1 MANKND
7 ETIENVN
14 TETGELPENVDTP
27 NVNTETG
34 ELPENGITSSVTGN
48 GFEPQ
53 QYITFDRHIMA
64 NRVRMFNARN
74 SATSLKNLGDTP
86 IDIVDVMTQIGTRT
100 RSGKP
105 CQNTYIFAADGQVY
119 FTQSN
124 GLGKTI
130 NELVNMVGGDFKT
143 NTTNG
148 YVKVQIKET
157 SLSGDRSYKQFQ
169 LLEA

>member
-14 TETGELPENVDTP
+14 TETGELPEN
-27 NVNTETG
+27 
-34 ELPENGITSSVTGN
+34 GITPSVTGN

-53 QYITFDRHIMA
+53 QYITFDQHIPA

-100 RSGKP
+100 RSGNP

-130 NELVNMVGGDFKT
+130 NELVDMVGGDFKT

-157 SLSGDRSYKQFQ
+157 SLSGNRSYKQFQ

>member
-1 MANKND
+1 MANEND

-14 TETGELPENVDTP
+14 TETGELAENAATP
-27 NVNTETG
+27 NV
-34 ELPENGITSSVTGN
+34 TGN
-48 GFEPQ
+48 RFEPQ
-53 QYITFDRHIMA
+53 QYITFEPHVPA

-74 SATSLKNLGDTP
+74 SATSLKSLGDTP
-86 IDIVDVMTQIGTRT
+86 IDIVDVMTEIGVRT
-100 RSGKP
+100 RSGNP
-105 CQNTYIFAADGQVY
+105 CQNTYIFTADGQVY

-130 NELVNMVGGDFKT
+130 NELVDMVEGDFKA

>member
-1 MANKND
+1 MVNKNT

-14 TETGELPENVDTP
+14 TETGELAENAATP
-27 NVNTETG
+27 N
-34 ELPENGITSSVTGN
+34 VTGN

-53 QYITFDRHIMA
+53 QYITFDQHIPA

-100 RSGKP
+100 RSGNP

-130 NELVNMVGGDFKT
+130 NELVDMVEGDFKT

-157 SLSGDRSYKQFQ
+157 SLSGERSYKQFQ

>member
-1 MANKND
+1 MANENN

-14 TETGELPENVDTP
+14 TETGELTENTATP
-27 NVNTETG
+27 NV
-34 ELPENGITSSVTGN
+34 IGN
-48 GFEPQ
+48 RFEPQ
-53 QYITFDRHIMA
+53 QYITFEPHVPT

-74 SATSLKNLGDTP
+74 SATSLKSLGDTP
-86 IDIVDVMTQIGTRT
+86 IDIVDVMTEIGVRT
-100 RSGKP
+100 RSGNP
-105 CQNTYIFAADGQVY
+105 CQNTYIFTADGQVY

-130 NELVNMVGGDFKT
+130 NELVDMVEGDFKT

>member
-1 MANKND
+1 MANENN

-14 TETGELPENVDTP
+14 PETGELTENTATP
-27 NVNTETG
+27 NV
-34 ELPENGITSSVTGN
+34 TGN
-48 GFEPQ
+48 RFEPQ
-53 QYITFDRHIMA
+53 QYITFEPHVPA

-74 SATSLKNLGDTP
+74 SAMSLKSLGDTP
-86 IDIVDVMTQIGTRT
+86 IDVVDVMTEIGVRT
-100 RSGKP
+100 RSGNP
-105 CQNTYIFAADGQVY
+105 CQNTYIFTADGQVY

-130 NELVNMVGGDFKT
+130 NELVDMVEGDFKT

>member
-1 MANKND
+1 MADKNN
-7 ETIENVN
+7 ENVN
-14 TETGELPENVDTP
+14 TETGELTENVITP
-27 NVNTETG
+27 N
-34 ELPENGITSSVTGN
+34 ITGN

-53 QYITFDRHIMA
+53 QYITFDSHIPA

-74 SATSLKNLGDTP
+74 SATTLKNLGDTP
-86 IDIVDVMTQIGTRT
+86 IDIVDVMTQIGVRT
-100 RSGKP
+100 RSGNP
-105 CQNTYIFAADGQVY
+105 CQNTYIFTADGQVY

-130 NELVNMVGGDFKT
+130 NELVDMVEGDFKT

>member
-1 MANKND
+1 MADKNN
-7 ETIENVN
+7 ENVIIEAVEP
-14 TETGELPENVDTP
+14 TESATTP
-27 NVNTETG
+27 
-34 ELPENGITSSVTGN
+34 SVTGN
-48 GFEPQ
+48 DFKPKK
-53 QYITFDRHIMA
+53 YVTFDPQIPA
-64 NRVRMFNARN
+64 SRVRMFNARN

-86 IDIVDVMTQIGTRT
+86 IDIVDIMTQIGVRA
-100 RSGKP
+100 RSGNP

-130 NELVNMVGGDFKT
+130 NEIVDMVSGDFKA

-148 YVKVQIKET
+148 YVKVQIKEMP
-157 SLSGDRSYKQFQ
+157 LSGGRSYKMFQ

>member
-1 MANKND
+1 MADKNN
-7 ETIENVN
+7 ENVENVN
-14 TETGELPENVDTP
+14 TETGELTENVTTP
-27 NVNTETG
+27 NVTG
-34 ELPENGITSSVTGN
+34 K

-53 QYITFDRHIMA
+53 QYITFDSHIPA

-86 IDIVDVMTQIGTRT
+86 IDIVDVMTQIGVRT
-100 RSGKP
+100 RSGNP
-105 CQNTYIFAADGQVY
+105 CQNTYIFTADGQVY

-130 NELVNMVGGDFKT
+130 NELVDMVESDFKT

-157 SLSGDRSYKQFQ
+157 QLSEDRSYKQFQ

>member
-1 MANKND
+1 MANENN

-14 TETGELPENVDTP
+14 PETGELTENTATP
-27 NVNTETG
+27 NV
-34 ELPENGITSSVTGN
+34 TGN
-48 GFEPQ
+48 RFEPQ
-53 QYITFDRHIMA
+53 QYITFEPHVPA

-74 SATSLKNLGDTP
+74 SATSLKNLDDTP
-86 IDIVDVMTQIGTRT
+86 IDIVDVMTEIGVRA
-100 RSGKP
+100 RSGNP
-105 CQNTYIFAADGQVY
+105 CQNTYIFTADGQVY

-130 NELVNMVGGDFKT
+130 NELVDMVEGDFKT

>member
-14 TETGELPENVDTP
+14 TETGELPENAATP
-27 NVNTETG
+27 N
-34 ELPENGITSSVTGN
+34 VTGN

-53 QYITFDRHIMA
+53 QYLTFDRHIPA

-86 IDIVDVMTQIGTRT
+86 IDIVDVMTQIGTRA
-100 RSGKP
+100 RSGNP

-130 NELVNMVGGDFKT
+130 NELVDMVGGDFKT

-157 SLSGDRSYKQFQ
+157 SLSGNRSYKQFQ

>member
-1 MANKND
+1 MADKNN
-7 ETIENVN
+7 ENVN
-14 TETGELPENVDTP
+14 TETGELTENAT
-27 NVNTETG
+27 
-34 ELPENGITSSVTGN
+34 TSSVTGK

-53 QYITFDRHIMA
+53 QYSTFDLHIPA
-64 NRVRMFNARN
+64 NRVRVFNARN
-74 SATSLKNLGDTP
+74 NAMSLKNLGDTP
-86 IDIVDVMTQIGTRT
+86 IDIVDVMTQIGVRT
-100 RSGKP
+100 RSGNP
-105 CQNTYIFAADGQVY
+105 CQNTYIFAKDGQVY

-130 NELVNMVGGDFKT
+130 NELVDMVEGDFKA

-157 SLSGDRSYKQFQ
+157 QLSGDRSYKQFQ

>member
-1 MANKND
+1 MANENN
-7 ETIENVN
+7 ETVENVN
-14 TETGELPENVDTP
+14 PETGELTENTATP
-27 NVNTETG
+27 NV
-34 ELPENGITSSVTGN
+34 TGN
-48 GFEPQ
+48 RFEPQ
-53 QYITFDRHIMA
+53 QYITFEPHVPA

-74 SATSLKNLGDTP
+74 SATSLKNLGDAP
-86 IDIVDVMTQIGTRT
+86 IDIVDVMTEIGVRT
-100 RSGKP
+100 RSGNP
-105 CQNTYIFAADGQVY
+105 CQNTYIFTADGQVY

-130 NELVNMVGGDFKT
+130 NELVDMVEGDFKT

>member
-14 TETGELPENVDTP
+14 TETGELPENAVTP
-27 NVNTETG
+27 N
-34 ELPENGITSSVTGN
+34 VTGN

-53 QYITFDRHIMA
+53 QYITFDRHIPA

-74 SATSLKNLGDTP
+74 SAMSLKNLGDTP

-100 RSGKP
+100 RSGNP

-130 NELVNMVGGDFKT
+130 NELVDMVGGDFKT

-157 SLSGDRSYKQFQ
+157 SLSGDRTYKRFQ

>member
-1 MANKND
+1 MTNKNN

-14 TETGELPENVDTP
+14 TETGELPENAATP
-27 NVNTETG
+27 N
-34 ELPENGITSSVTGN
+34 VTGN
-48 GFEPQ
+48 GFEPR
-53 QYITFDRHIMA
+53 QYITFDPHVPA

-74 SATSLKNLGDTP
+74 GATSLKNLPDTP
-86 IDIVDVMTQIGTRT
+86 IDVVDVMTQIGTRN
-100 RSGKP
+100 RSGNP

-130 NELVNMVGGDFKT
+130 NELVDMVEGDFKA

-148 YVKVQIKET
+148 YVKVKIKET
-157 SLSGDRSYKQFQ
+157 SLSGNRSYKQFQ
-169 LLEA
+169 LLEV

>member
-1 MANKND
+1 MANENN

-14 TETGELPENVDTP
+14 PETGELTENTATP
-27 NVNTETG
+27 NV
-34 ELPENGITSSVTGN
+34 TGN
-48 GFEPQ
+48 RFEPQ
-53 QYITFDRHIMA
+53 QYITFEPHVPA

-74 SATSLKNLGDTP
+74 NATSLKSLGDTP
-86 IDIVDVMTQIGTRT
+86 IDIVDVMTEIGVRT
-100 RSGKP
+100 RSGNP
-105 CQNTYIFAADGQVY
+105 CQNTYIFTADGQVY

-130 NELVNMVGGDFKT
+130 NELVDMVEGDFKT

>member
-1 MANKND
+1 MANENN
-7 ETIENVN
+7 ETIENV
-14 TETGELPENVDTP
+14 TPETGELTENTATP
-27 NVNTETG
+27 NV
-34 ELPENGITSSVTGN
+34 TGN
-48 GFEPQ
+48 RFEPQ
-53 QYITFDRHIMA
+53 QYITFEPHVPA

-86 IDIVDVMTQIGTRT
+86 IDIVDVMTEIGVRT
-100 RSGKP
+100 RSGNP
-105 CQNTYIFAADGQVY
+105 CQNTYIFTADGQVY

-130 NELVNMVGGDFKT
+130 NELVDMVEGDFKT

>member
-1 MANKND
+1 MADKNN
-7 ETIENVN
+7 ENVIIEAVEP
-14 TETGELPENVDTP
+14 TEQATA
-27 NVNTETG
+27 
-34 ELPENGITSSVTGN
+34 SRVTKN
-48 GFEPQ
+48 NFKPKK
-53 QYITFDRHIMA
+53 YITFDPLIPA

-86 IDIVDVMTQIGTRT
+86 IDIVDVMTQIGMRT
-100 RSGKP
+100 RSGNP
-105 CQNTYIFAADGQVY
+105 CQNTYIFTADGQVY

-130 NELVNMVGGDFKT
+130 NELVDMVEGDFKT

-148 YVKVQIKET
+148 YVKAQIKET
-157 SLSGDRSYKQFQ
+157 PLSEDRSYKQFQ

>member
-1 MANKND
+1 MAGKNN
-7 ETIENVN
+7 ENVENVN
-14 TETGELPENVDTP
+14 TETGELTENV
-27 NVNTETG
+27 N
-34 ELPENGITSSVTGN
+34 GN

-53 QYITFDRHIMA
+53 HYITFDPHIPA

-86 IDIVDVMTQIGTRT
+86 IDIVDVMTQIGVRT
-100 RSGKP
+100 RSGNP

-130 NELVNMVGGDFKT
+130 NELVDMVEGDFKA

-148 YVKVQIKET
+148 YVKAQIKET
-157 SLSGDRSYKQFQ
+157 ALSDNRSYKQFQ
-169 LLEA
+169 LLEV

>member
-1 MANKND
+1 MANENN

-14 TETGELPENVDTP
+14 PETGELTENTATP
-27 NVNTETG
+27 N
-34 ELPENGITSSVTGN
+34 VTGN

-53 QYITFDRHIMA
+53 QYITFEPHVPA

-74 SATSLKNLGDTP
+74 SATSLKSLGDTP
-86 IDIVDVMTQIGTRT
+86 IDIVDVMTEIGVRT
-100 RSGKP
+100 RSGNP
-105 CQNTYIFAADGQVY
+105 CQNTYIFTADGRVY

-130 NELVNMVGGDFKT
+130 NELVDMVEGDFKT

>member
-1 MANKND
+1 MPVKNN
-7 ETIENVN
+7 ENVENVN
-14 TETGELPENVDTP
+14 TETGELTEN
-27 NVNTETG
+27 
-34 ELPENGITSSVTGN
+34 VTGN

-53 QYITFDRHIMA
+53 QYITFDPHIPA

-74 SATSLKNLGDTP
+74 GATSLKNLGDTP
-86 IDIVDVMTQIGTRT
+86 IDIVDVMTQIGVRT
-100 RSGKP
+100 RSGNP
-105 CQNTYIFAADGQVY
+105 CQNTYIFTADGQVY

-130 NELVNMVGGDFKT
+130 NELVDMVERDFKT

-157 SLSGDRSYKQFQ
+157 SLSRNRSYKQFQ

>member
-1 MANKND
+1 MANKDD

-14 TETGELPENVDTP
+14 TETGELPENAAMP
-27 NVNTETG
+27 N
-34 ELPENGITSSVTGN
+34 VTGN
-48 GFEPQ
+48 KFEPQ
-53 QYITFDRHIMA
+53 QYITFDPHIPA

-74 SATSLKNLGDTP
+74 SATSMKNLGDTP
-86 IDIVDVMTQIGTRT
+86 IDIVDVMTEIGVRT
-100 RSGKP
+100 RSGNP
-105 CQNTYIFAADGQVY
+105 CQNTYIFAADGQVH

-130 NELVNMVGGDFKT
+130 NELVDMVAGDFKA

-148 YVKVQIKET
+148 YVKVQIKEM
-157 SLSGDRSYKQFQ
+157 SLSGDRSYKRFQ

>member
-1 MANKND
+1 MANENN

-14 TETGELPENVDTP
+14 PETGELTENTATP
-27 NVNTETG
+27 NVTDNR
-34 ELPENGITSSVTGN
+34 
-48 GFEPQ
+48 FEPQ
-53 QYITFDRHIMA
+53 QYITFEPHVPA

-86 IDIVDVMTQIGTRT
+86 IDIVDVMTEIGVRT
-100 RSGKP
+100 RSGNP
-105 CQNTYIFAADGQVY
+105 CQNTYIFTADGQVY

-130 NELVNMVGGDFKT
+130 NELVDMVEGDFKT

>member
-1 MANKND
+1 MADKNN
-7 ETIENVN
+7 ENVIIEAVEP
-14 TETGELPENVDTP
+14 TEQATA
-27 NVNTETG
+27 
-34 ELPENGITSSVTGN
+34 SRVTKN
-48 GFEPQ
+48 NFKPKK
-53 QYITFDRHIMA
+53 YITFDPLIPA

-86 IDIVDVMTQIGTRT
+86 IDIVDVMTQVGVRT
-100 RSGKP
+100 RSGNP
-105 CQNTYIFAADGQVY
+105 CQNTYIFTADGQVY

-130 NELVNMVGGDFKT
+130 NEVVDMVSGDFKT

-148 YVKVQIKET
+148 YVKAQIKET
-157 SLSGDRSYKQFQ
+157 PLSEDRSYKQFQ

>member
-1 MANKND
+1 MTNKNN
-7 ETIENVN
+7 ENIENVN
-14 TETGELPENVDTP
+14 TETGELPENAATP
-27 NVNTETG
+27 N
-34 ELPENGITSSVTGN
+34 VTGN
-48 GFEPQ
+48 GFEPR
-53 QYITFDRHIMA
+53 QYITFDSRVPV

-74 SATSLKNLGDTP
+74 SATSLRNLGDTP
-86 IDIVDVMTQIGTRT
+86 IDVVDVMTQIGMRT
-100 RSGKP
+100 RSGNP

-130 NELVNMVGGDFKT
+130 NELVDMVEGDFKS

-157 SLSGDRSYKQFQ
+157 SLSDDRSYKQFQ

>member
-1 MANKND
+1 MANENN

-14 TETGELPENVDTP
+14 PETGELTENTATP
-27 NVNTETG
+27 NV
-34 ELPENGITSSVTGN
+34 TGN
-48 GFEPQ
+48 RFEPQ
-53 QYITFDRHIMA
+53 QYITFEPHVPA

-74 SATSLKNLGDTP
+74 SATSLKSLGDTP
-86 IDIVDVMTQIGTRT
+86 IDIVDVMTEIGVRT
-100 RSGKP
+100 RSGNP
-105 CQNTYIFAADGQVY
+105 CQNTYIFTVDGQVY

-130 NELVNMVGGDFKT
+130 NELVDMVEGDFKT

>member
-1 MANKND
+1 MANKNN

-14 TETGELPENVDTP
+14 TETGELPENAATP
-27 NVNTETG
+27 N
-34 ELPENGITSSVTGN
+34 VTGN

-53 QYITFDRHIMA
+53 QYLTFDRRIPA

-100 RSGKP
+100 RSGNP

-130 NELVNMVGGDFKT
+130 NELVDMVGGDFKT

-157 SLSGDRSYKQFQ
+157 SLSGNRSYKQFQ

>member
-1 MANKND
+1 MANENN

-14 TETGELPENVDTP
+14 TETGELTENATTP
-27 NVNTETG
+27 R
-34 ELPENGITSSVTGN
+34 VTRN
-48 GFEPQ
+48 NFKPKK
-53 QYITFDRHIMA
+53 YITFDPHIPA

-74 SATSLKNLGDTP
+74 SATSLKNLDDTP
-86 IDIVDVMTQIGTRT
+86 IDIVDVMTEIGVRT
-100 RSGKP
+100 RSSNP
-105 CQNTYIFAADGQVY
+105 CQNTYIFTADGQVY

-130 NELVNMVGGDFKT
+130 NELVDIVAGDFET

-157 SLSGDRSYKQFQ
+157 AISDDRSYKQFQ
-169 LLEA
+169 LLEV

>member
-14 TETGELPENVDTP
+14 TETGELTENAITP
-27 NVNTETG
+27 N
-34 ELPENGITSSVTGN
+34 VTGN

-53 QYITFDRHIMA
+53 QYITFDSHIPA

-86 IDIVDVMTQIGTRT
+86 IDIVDVMTQIGVRT
-100 RSGKP
+100 RSGNP
-105 CQNTYIFAADGQVY
+105 CQNTYIFTADGQVY

-130 NELVNMVGGDFKT
+130 NDLVDMVEGDFKT

>member
-1 MANKND
+1 MANKNN
-7 ETIENVN
+7 ETIDNVN
-14 TETGELPENVDTP
+14 TETGELTENAATP
-27 NVNTETG
+27 N
-34 ELPENGITSSVTGN
+34 VTGN

-53 QYITFDRHIMA
+53 QYITFDPHIPA

-86 IDIVDVMTQIGTRT
+86 IDIVDVMTEIGVRA
-100 RSGKP
+100 RSGNP
-105 CQNTYIFAADGQVY
+105 CQNTYIFTADGQVY

-130 NELVNMVGGDFKT
+130 NEVVDMVSGDFKT

-148 YVKVQIKET
+148 YVKAQIKET
-157 SLSGDRSYKQFQ
+157 PISEDRSYKQFQ

>member
-1 MANKND
+1 MADKNN
-7 ETIENVN
+7 ENVENVN
-14 TETGELPENVDTP
+14 TETGELTENVTVP
-27 NVNTETG
+27 N
-34 ELPENGITSSVTGN
+34 VTGN

-53 QYITFDRHIMA
+53 QYITFDPHIPA

-86 IDIVDVMTQIGTRT
+86 IDIVDVMTQVGVRT
-100 RSGKP
+100 RSGNP
-105 CQNTYIFAADGQVY
+105 CQNTYIFTADGQVY

-130 NELVNMVGGDFKT
+130 NDLVDMVEGDFKT

-157 SLSGDRSYKQFQ
+157 PLSEDRSYKQFQ

>member
-14 TETGELPENVDTP
+14 TETGELLEN
-27 NVNTETG
+27 
-34 ELPENGITSSVTGN
+34 TGN
-48 GFEPQ
+48 KFEPQ
-53 QYITFDRHIMA
+53 QYLTFDRHVPA
-64 NRVRMFNARN
+64 NYVRMFNARHL
-74 SATSLKNLGDTP
+74 ATSLKNLGDTP
-86 IDIVDVMTQIGTRT
+86 IDIVDVMTQIGTRN
-100 RSGKP
+100 RSGNP

-130 NELVNMVGGDFKT
+130 NELVDMVGGDFKT

-157 SLSGDRSYKQFQ
+157 SLSGNRSYKQFQ

>member
-1 MANKND
+1 MADKNN
-7 ETIENVN
+7 ENVENVN
-14 TETGELPENVDTP
+14 TETGELTENVTTP
-27 NVNTETG
+27 N
-34 ELPENGITSSVTGN
+34 VTGN

-53 QYITFDRHIMA
+53 QYITFDSHIPA

-86 IDIVDVMTQIGTRT
+86 IDIVDVMTQIGVRT

-105 CQNTYIFAADGQVY
+105 CQNTYIFTVDGQVY

-130 NELVNMVGGDFKT
+130 NELVDMVEGDFKT

-157 SLSGDRSYKQFQ
+157 PLSEDRSYKQFQ

>member
-14 TETGELPENVDTP
+14 TETGELPENAATP
-27 NVNTETG
+27 DVTAT
-34 ELPENGITSSVTGN
+34 PDITGN
-48 GFEPQ
+48 RFEPQ
-53 QYITFDRHIMA
+53 QYLTFDRHVPA

-100 RSGKP
+100 RSGNP

-130 NELVNMVGGDFKT
+130 NELVDMVGGDFKT